1 MDGLLEHPKP
11 HETDSIPSKFPG
23 VKFGADESDGT
34 ATDQYVENYN
44 TMAAGASTPHTD
56 SMYGTDP
63 PLLADDDNDDI
74 KEVDIPE
81 MSLRK

>member
-1 MDGLLEHPKP
+1 MLEHPKP
-11 HETDSIPSKFPG
+11 HETESIPAEFLG
-23 VKFGADESDGT
+23 VNFYSEKLYGT
-34 ATDQYVENYN
+34 ATYQDVENYN

-56 SMYGTDP
+56 SMYGTAP